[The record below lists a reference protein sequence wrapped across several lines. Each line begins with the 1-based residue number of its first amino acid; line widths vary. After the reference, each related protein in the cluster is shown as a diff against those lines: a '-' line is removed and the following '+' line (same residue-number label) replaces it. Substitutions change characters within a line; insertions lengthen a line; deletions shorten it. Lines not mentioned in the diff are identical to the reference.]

1 MSGCFRHC
9 MGMLVLLRG
18 AGSWRVW
25 VREFTRHMGLI
36 GKLMVLLQGF
46 SAGCLLGHLYRTC
59 SPFVYT
65 TSSPWMLQSEV
76 GSISFVMI
84 GPLGVEVVKGAV
96 LGSEG
101 RIPVVEFPFL

>member
-1 MSGCFRHC
+1 
-9 MGMLVLLRG
+9 
-18 AGSWRVW
+18 
-25 VREFTRHMGLI
+25 MGLI
-36 GKLMVLLQGF
+36 GKLIVLLQGF

-65 TSSPWMLQSEV
+65 TSSPWILQSEV

-84 GPLGVEVVKGAV
+84 GPLGVELVKGAV

-101 RIPVVEFPFL
+101 RIPVVEFPFF

>member
-1 MSGCFRHC
+1 

-25 VREFTRHMGLI
+25 VREFTRHMGFIEKLI
-36 GKLMVLLQGF
+36 VFLQGF
-46 SAGCLLGHLYRTC
+46 SAGCLLWHLYRIC

-65 TSSPWMLQSEV
+65 TSSPRILQSEV
-76 GSISFVMI
+76 GNISFVMI
-84 GPLGVEVVKGAV
+84 GPLGVELVKGAV